1 MTLIIHSEDTVVALR
16 QMHPFPL
23 DLVLP
28 PIFDYK
34 PEHVFVLGK
43 TLFTQALTT
52 TAHLS
57 LGGFYGM
64 VYDHFLGCFI
74 PKDPSLGFSKLFQI
88 DVVVVYG
95 DILRLM
101 ALVLGATKLLAM
113 AKDTSGFRLIT
124 IGEVFL

>member
-1 MTLIIHSEDTVVALR
+1 ML
-16 QMHPFPL
+16 
-23 DLVLP
+23 
-28 PIFDYK
+28 
-34 PEHVFVLGK
+34 
-43 TLFTQALTT
+43 LFWIKKNSQALTT
-52 TAHLS
+52 TTHLS
-57 LGGFYGM
+57 SGGFYGM

-113 AKDTSGFRLIT
+113 AKDTSGIHPIT
-124 IGEVFL
+124 VSKVFF